1 MKGGLVTQPAF
12 FLSVFSG
19 MISKKEQFLQ
29 KDRLIKGITS
39 DGFFK
44 LSVVKTTE
52 AVQLASQKHGLSP
65 LAAVILGR
73 ALTGTILLAGELKG
87 EERIRV
93 DLQGNGPLEH
103 VITEANAVGEMRGY
117 VANPLADLD
126 YETASGIGDG
136 LGLGVLTFTK
146 TLYNEAHPTTGTVE
160 LVKGNVSEDIAY
172 YLFQSEQIP
181 SAITLDV
188 QLDES
193 GNILAAGG
201 ILVQALPGAPEDAI
215 DALQANIT
223 ALMPIGERLLAGD
236 YIDTLMDAVAGSLG
250 AKELDRNPV
259 HYFCR
264 CTKDRFVTA
273 LSMLDLN
280 ELTAMSETTQE
291 LVCHYCNNVYKIE
304 PVEIKGLIREKKIK
318 MN

>member
-1 MKGGLVTQPAF
+1 MTQPAF

-103 VITEANAVGEMRGY
+103 VITEASLRLARRLTPTCGAMARL
-117 VANPLADLD
+117 PLPPLSSRQ
-126 YETASGIGDG
+126 ASW
-136 LGLGVLTFTK
+136 
-146 TLYNEAHPTTGTVE
+146 A
-160 LVKGNVSEDIAY
+160 
-172 YLFQSEQIP
+172 
-181 SAITLDV
+181 
-188 QLDES
+188 
-193 GNILAAGG
+193 
-201 ILVQALPGAPEDAI
+201 
-215 DALQANIT
+215 
-223 ALMPIGERLLAGD
+223 
-236 YIDTLMDAVAGSLG
+236 
-250 AKELDRNPV
+250 
-259 HYFCR
+259 
-264 CTKDRFVTA
+264 
-273 LSMLDLN
+273 
-280 ELTAMSETTQE
+280 
-291 LVCHYCNNVYKIE
+291 
-304 PVEIKGLIREKKIK
+304 
-318 MN
+318 